1 MKAKY
6 FELTEARS
14 DGLFNIGRAAE
25 ASGVSTKMIR
35 HYESVGL
42 LPAAGR
48 TVAGYRIYRDS
59 EVHTL
64 RFIRR
69 ARDLGFSMKEIG
81 ALVGLW
87 QNRGRASGDVKKL
100 ADRHTRQ
107 LDEKI
112 RELQAMRDTL
122 AHLAEHCHGDDR
134 PDCPILED
142 LAAECVA
149 PCHHGKRPTV
159 RGARAH
165 GGEPSAPASARGRT
179 SALRTKRYS

>member
-1 MKAKY
+1 MKTKY
-6 FELTEARS
+6 FELSEARS
-14 DGLFNIGRAAE
+14 DGLINIGRAAE
-25 ASGVSTKMIR
+25 ASGVSAKMIR

-59 EVHTL
+59 DVHTL

-87 QNRGRASGDVKKL
+87 QNRGRSSGDVKKL
-100 ADRHTRQ
+100 AARHMRQ
-107 LDEKI
+107 LDDKI
-112 RELQAMRDTL
+112 RDLQAMRDTL
-122 AHLAEHCHGDDR
+122 AQLAHHCHGDER

-142 LAAECVA
+142 LASDHAA
-149 PCHHGKRPTV
+149 HNRHGKKMS
-159 RGARAH
+159 RA
-165 GGEPSAPASARGRT
+165 ASAH
-179 SALRTKRYS
+179 